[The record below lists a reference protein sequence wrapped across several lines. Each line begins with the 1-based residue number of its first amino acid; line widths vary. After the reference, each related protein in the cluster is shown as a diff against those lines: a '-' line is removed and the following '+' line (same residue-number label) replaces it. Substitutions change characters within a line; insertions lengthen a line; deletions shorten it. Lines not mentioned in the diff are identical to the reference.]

1 MLAKVVLCA
10 TRKSIKRFLHRILHV
25 AHDCGYIFNGLT
37 FSPIK
42 GMEGNIEFL
51 GYFKKYEEGAL
62 AIDDALIDSVVAEA
76 HSL

>member
-1 MLAKVVLCA
+1 MNGLLQPLYQSKYHQWLKIHKEV
-10 TRKSIKRFLHRILHV
+10 LHRILHV
-25 AHDCGYIFNGLT
+25 AYDCGLYTHGLT

-62 AIDDALIDSVVAEA
+62 
-76 HSL
+76 

>member
-1 MLAKVVLCA
+1 MMWIVYTWLN
-10 TRKSIKRFLHRILHV
+10 FLT
-25 AHDCGYIFNGLT
+25 N
-37 FSPIK
+37 K

-62 AIDDALIDSVVAEA
+62 TIDDTLIDTVVAEA

>member
-1 MLAKVVLCA
+1 MRDPLIHKEV
-10 TRKSIKRFLHRILHV
+10 LHRILHV
-25 AHDCGYIFNGLT
+25 AHDCGLYIHGLT

-51 GYFKKYEEGAL
+51 GYFKKYKEGAL
-62 AIDDALIDSVVAEA
+62 AIDDALIDTVVAEA

>member
-1 MLAKVVLCA
+1 LEQFSIFVML
-10 TRKSIKRFLHRILHV
+10 R
-25 AHDCGYIFNGLT
+25 
-37 FSPIK
+37 
-42 GMEGNIEFL
+42 FL

>member
-1 MLAKVVLCA
+1 MIV
-10 TRKSIKRFLHRILHV
+10 
-25 AHDCGYIFNGLT
+25 DCISHGLT

-62 AIDDALIDSVVAEA
+62 TIDDDFN
-76 HSL
+76 